1 MSSMS
6 AIPPTHVPS
15 ASLLQQSPTRKSTEW
30 PALASPSKKKDH
42 NPATNDAVD
51 ESWEMLPDD
60 DHDATS
66 PQTSFCVV
74 EPLQDETDNNNTNN
88 NSNDDDN
95 NVEKRCSLMH
105 SYQSTPDFHNYETI
119 LEETDNVEAILIE
132 HEEEEEDDEEGCD
145 GSSSMVMVSG
155 PPSVLSESCWSSGG
169 GGSSSSSKISF
180 RDAIMKKQTAGSTS
194 PGTQGEVQ
202 PKMIKKKKPKFVV
215 SPIKRCAKSTG
226 DLRSLARIAESNIH
240 LHHDDDGGGFGGGG
254 GGGGGGDEI
263 IVGDTD
269 AELFYNQKAK
279 GKVGRKNGKKIR
291 PDEKKRLLIIMAKK
305 DDQRQRQQ
313 QSQPSSQAA
322 EKKGKKNKKDELK

>member
-1 MSSMS
+1 MS

-15 ASLLQQSPTRKSTEW
+15 ASLLQQSPTRKSNEW
-30 PALASPSKKKDH
+30 PALSPSKRMMKDH
-42 NPATNDAVD
+42 NATNDAID

-60 DHDATS
+60 DHDEVT

-74 EPLQDETDNNNTNN
+74 EPLQEVMDDNI
-88 NSNDDDN
+88 NSNDDN

-105 SYQSTPDFHNYETI
+105 HCQSTPDFHNYETI
-119 LEETDNVEAILIE
+119 LDQTDIVEAVLI
-132 HEEEEEDDEEGCD
+132 EEEEEQDDEEGCD

-169 GGSSSSSKISF
+169 ASSSSKISF
-180 RDAIMKKQTAGSTS
+180 RDAIMKKHTAAGSS
-194 PGTQGEVQ
+194 PGTQEEVQ

-240 LHHDDDGGGFGGGG
+240 QQYDDDGGGFGGGG
-254 GGGGGGDEI
+254 CGGGRGGDEI
-263 IVGDTD
+263 IVGETD

-291 PDEKKRLLIIMAKK
+291 PDEKKRLVIIMAKK

-313 QSQPSSQAA
+313 QSQPSQAA